1 MGHLSA
7 VGWILDKG
15 VNVNV
20 NVLDRMRCTP
30 LDDAVR
36 EGHKVCALL
45 LAERGGLRSTDPGME
60 GGRSRLVANMQE
72 TKVKVETD
80 RVVKAIQETE
90 EVASKA
96 EIDKILEDM
105 EVTTGSLWF
114 NMAMLFNHLW
124 TITKLTFVY
133 NSEAGYEHLKVEG
146 YGNVPPEELEGQ
158 IQETRDIIK
167 KLMDENV
174 QSAIETLA
182 KFLSDPVVKRAEKD
196 HRLALLGAGALRDL
210 IKMGKVKLALLT
222 TLVSDLKEE
231 CEVNNYFLT
240 RLVREVK
247 REINVRVANKKQV
260 RAKTWKK
267 ASTMVGILGA
277 LKSTKQLTPFDTA
290 KQLMPFD
297 TV

>member
-1 MGHLSA
+1 MRHKHPAAQKLLRDHGANLGNMDVSARLCEAGAANDLESLKMYVRNGADLNVGDYDRRTALHLASSMGHLSA

-182 KFLSDPVVKRAEKD
+182 KFLSE
-196 HRLALLGAGALRDL
+196 GQAGAPHHARLRPQGG
-210 IKMGKVKLALLT
+210 M
-222 TLVSDLKEE
+222 
-231 CEVNNYFLT
+231 
-240 RLVREVK
+240 
-247 REINVRVANKKQV
+247 
-260 RAKTWKK
+260 
-267 ASTMVGILGA
+267 
-277 LKSTKQLTPFDTA
+277 
-290 KQLMPFD
+290 
-297 TV
+297 